1 MSGAQQ
7 QGAHPA
13 AGQGEASAQTS
24 FSNGVEQPYTPIFTH
39 DATTPPS
46 TTMTTTTGPYT
57 TVTMLE
63 PQISVVTTPTHIV
76 TTTTNTAVTRTITI
90 VTTPQP
96 TPTPISAPAPASA
109 PTIPST
115 PSTRPPSGVGTP
127 KTTDKKR
134 REPRSQ
140 QANAPST
147 PPDPGHWTSSANRPA
162 FLGGMGSPDAWV
174 SPYSPYMPGLR
185 HAPIGFSDP
194 GSDPRDY
201 NSGSETAPSCRVQ
214 PVLGGLPK
222 WPGLR
227 EWHRGLQGRWTRGSG
242 SGSGS
247 GSGAGADY
255 DDEEEVEEPGR
266 RGPRDRRNGSSR
278 SRSGQN
284 SLAEAIEEHRRRRLE
299 VHWGADEGRREPLTP
314 ARLHALQLANSVSD
328 I

>member
-13 AGQGEASAQTS
+13 AGAGEASAPAS

-39 DATTPPS
+39 DATTP
-46 TTMTTTTGPYT
+46 TAFAMTTTTGPYT

-63 PQISVVTTPTHIV
+63 PHISIVTTPTHIV

-96 TPTPISAPAPASA
+96 TPTPAPAPAPAPAS
-109 PTIPST
+109 TIPSP

-127 KTTDKKR
+127 TTTDKKP
-134 REPRSQ
+134 REPSSQ

-147 PPDPGHWTSSANRPA
+147 PPDPGHWMSSANRPP

-174 SPYSPYMPGLR
+174 SPYSPYSPGLR
-185 HAPIGFSDP
+185 HAPIGSSDP
-194 GSDPRDY
+194 GSDSRNS
-201 NSGSETAPSCRVQ
+201 NSGSETAPLCRVQ

-222 WPGLR
+222 WPGLKD
-227 EWHRGLQGRWTRGSG
+227 WHKGLQGRWMRGSG
-242 SGSGS
+242 SGSG
-247 GSGAGADY
+247 ADY
-255 DDEEEVEEPGR
+255 DDEEVEETGR
-266 RGPRDRRNGSSR
+266 RGPRDRRNGSGR

-299 VHWGADEGRREPLTP
+299 VHYWGADEGRLTP
-314 ARLHALQLANSVSD
+314 AKLHALQLARSVSD